1 MLVSTTL
8 LWFSKRFILK
18 LKQSTVL
25 HVLADSKAEAC
36 YYVIGKR
43 WCYTP
48 TLLLKCSF
56 PTLQLL
62 CPVHSHQR
70 RQHISQCQSLLVSKT
85 AKQHRQM
92 KG

>member
-1 MLVSTTL
+1 MLVSTTP

-18 LKQSTVL
+18 LKQSTVS

-36 YYVIGKR
+36 YCVIGRR
-43 WCYTP
+43 WCDTP
-48 TLLLKCSF
+48 TLFLKCSF

-62 CPVHSHQR
+62 CPGKSRQR
-70 RQHISQCQSLLVSKT
+70 REHISQRQPLLVSKT